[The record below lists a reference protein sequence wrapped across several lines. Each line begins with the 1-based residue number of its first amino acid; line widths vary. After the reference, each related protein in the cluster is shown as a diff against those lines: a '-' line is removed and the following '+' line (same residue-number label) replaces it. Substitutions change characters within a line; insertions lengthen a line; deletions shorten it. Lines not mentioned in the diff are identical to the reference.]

1 MSYRIGITLLTSLI
15 SSFLDKPEVFLS
27 NFFFSH
33 IRESLASELLPF
45 FLILVPRHPYSTFFR
60 DRAGIC
66 RAHQISPFLFFFP
79 RVKKIKIRL

>member
-45 FLILVPRHPYSTFFR
+45 FLILVPRHP
-60 DRAGIC
+60 
-66 RAHQISPFLFFFP
+66 
-79 RVKKIKIRL
+79 